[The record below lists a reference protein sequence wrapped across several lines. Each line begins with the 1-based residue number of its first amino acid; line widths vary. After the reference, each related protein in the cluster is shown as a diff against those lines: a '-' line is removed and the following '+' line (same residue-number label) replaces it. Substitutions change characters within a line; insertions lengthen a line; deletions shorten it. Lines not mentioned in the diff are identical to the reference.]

1 MYRFNFQPH
10 AVVVS
15 FLSVMLI
22 SGVTKADKPETVIK
36 KSHEKINKLL
46 RKEKQGKATKGS
58 LDNEMKKVINRF
70 LDFEGLAQASM
81 SKHWDKLQPDQK
93 KSYTEVFR
101 ELIETNYIRRLRG
114 DLNYKVV
121 YGKTNHSGDKAT
133 VNTTIERL
141 KRGRK
146 DETKI
151 TYRLRKKGGRWQ
163 VYDVVTNNVSL
174 ANNYRRSFGRIMRRE
189 GFDSLLKKMKRK
201 IEKLR

>member
-1 MYRFNFQPH
+1 MYR
-10 AVVVS
+10 VS
-15 FLSVMLI
+15 FQNFAVSLAFFSVTLF
-22 SGVTKADKPETVIK
+22 SGVTQADKPETVIK
-36 KSHEKINKLL
+36 TSHERINKLL

-81 SKHWDKLQPDQK
+81 SKHWDKLQQDQK
-93 KSYTEVFR
+93 KSFTEVFR
-101 ELIETNYIRRLRG
+101 DLIETNYIRRLRG

-121 YGKTNHSGDKAT
+121 YGKTKHSGDKAT

-151 TYRLRKKGGRWQ
+151 TYRMGKKSGRWQ

-189 GFDSLLKKMKRK
+189 GFNSLLKKMRRK